1 MDQPGQ
7 SINFFI
13 VSQKQKSLKFFTFH
27 GLQPGIVNKKDSKK
41 NLSSQNTKISK
52 KISFFHLK
60 TYFLKKY
67 IYFYLKIEISNFLY
81 FMDQPGT
88 INKSDFTKKNYNHQK
103 TKISK
108 IIFFFHLKT

>member
-13 VSQKQKSLKFFTFH
+13 VNQKQKSLKFFTFH

-41 NLSSQNTKISK
+41 NLSSRNTKISK
-52 KISFFHLK
+52 KFSFFHLK